1 MCHGLTGVHA
11 QHANGAVIGM
21 TDRNLTGL
29 EIDNVA
35 LVGGAHLEPALEQR
49 NRGALLLRH
58 HAELRAFDDR
68 DEVCALNVELSS
80 LALGYIVE
88 SITARLNDTVD
99 RLPRHHRRGNHQLGV
114 RCDRQCCVSLP
125 QLDRTAGSGVNRRRQ
140 RHHVALV
147 HIEPPGLNRYAHIA
161 LH

>member
-1 MCHGLTGVHA
+1 VRHGLAGIHA
-11 QHANGAVIGM
+11 QHSNGAVIGM

-35 LVGGAHLEPALEQR
+35 VVGGAHLEPALEQR
-49 NRGALLLRH
+49 YGGALILRH
-58 HAELRAFDDR
+58 HAELRAFNDR
-68 DEVCALNVELSS
+68 DEVRALNVELSS
-80 LALGYIVE
+80 LTLGYIIE
-88 SITARLNDTVD
+88 SITARLNDAVD
-99 RLPRHHRRGNHQLGV
+99 RLPRHRRRGNHQLRV
-114 RCDRQCCVSLP
+114 RCNRQCRVSLP
-125 QLDRTAGSGVNRRRQ
+125 QLDRTAGSCVNRCGQ

>member
-35 LVGGAHLEPALEQR
+35 VVGGTHLESALEQR
-49 NRGALLLRH
+49 NRGALILRH
-58 HAELRAFDDR
+58 HAELRAFNDR
-68 DEVCALNVELSS
+68 DEVCALYVELSS
-80 LALGYIVE
+80 LTLGYVIKR
-88 SITARLNDTVD
+88 ITVRLNYTVD
-99 RLPRHHRRGNHQLGV
+99 RLPRYRRRGNQQLRV
-114 RCDRQCCVSLP
+114 RRDRQCCVSLP
-125 QLDRTAGSGVNRRRQ
+125 QLDRTAGPGVNRCGQ

-161 LH
+161 LQ